1 MASSARSVAPTPD
14 SKLLAD
20 RYKVGARL
28 GAGAFGVVHAAEDV
42 SLGREVA
49 VKWIP
54 RPDGVL
60 YARLEREARAAAA
73 TSHPNVVQIL
83 DVGQSEGEPF
93 VVMER
98 LTGRT
103 LAERIADGE
112 LLRSDE
118 ALSIARELLDA
129 LATVHGRGVVHR
141 DIKPANVVL
150 AELGSGRVTA
160 KLIDFGLARILETD
174 SARLTSR
181 GAMLGSPAFSAP
193 ECFRGEDPSAA
204 SDLFSLGAT
213 LFASITGE
221 APFDGVNAAVVRMRA
236 LTTDAPPLASRRV
249 GIDPLL
255 AEVVDR
261 LLARDPE
268 LRLRARDE
276 LRVKLSDT
284 PTSVAAQTLRL
295 GTQVPPESAAAA
307 ETPAPIVLGGRYRLE
322 RTLGSGGMGVVH
334 EARDLT
340 LDRPVAVKL
349 LRMRLVGGAMV
360 ERLAREARAAAQL
373 GHPNVVAVSDLG
385 HDPVHGTFVVM
396 ELLRGSSLAELL
408 EAQGTLAVSRAL
420 DLVLQ
425 ILDGLA
431 VAHAQGMVHR
441 DIKPE
446 NVFVVPLASGAELA
460 KLLDFGIVKLADDV
474 DSPKLTNPG
483 ARMGTPAY
491 MAPEQLRLGDVDAR
505 ADVFAVGAILASS
518 LARPL
523 PAALERVVQRATSYD
538 PAARHADA
546 RALRD
551 DLIAARAAPEAGVS
565 PPAELAVVAEA
576 TPPRAVVTRRKT
588 PPTGVLAIVGVGLV
602 LVAIV
607 AWLLGRHFATPSPE
621 PLTEPATTDE
631 PPSLAPP
638 APGVAAP
645 SIAPAA
651 PSAPEPVDPPAAP
664 SATAIEAPLEAPLE
678 APVETAPIERAA
690 PTGEASRGE
699 PAAARAPRARAGS
712 SAHGHEEA
720 AAAAPVSA
728 PVAEPATQPTPPRE
742 AQEASRGA
750 HVPDVLVD
758 PYAEDP

>member
-1 MASSARSVAPTPD
+1 MASPARSVAPTPD

-20 RYKVGARL
+20 RYKVGERL

-42 SLGREVA
+42 ALGREVA

-112 LLRSDE
+112 LLTSSE
-118 ALSIARELLDA
+118 ALEVARELLDA
-129 LATVHGRGVVHR
+129 LATVHARGVVHR

-181 GAMLGSPAFSAP
+181 GALLGSPAFIAP
-193 ECFRGEDPSAA
+193 ECFRGEDPSTA

-213 LFASITGE
+213 LFASVTGD

-236 LTTDAPPLASRRV
+236 LTTEAPPLASRRPGV
-249 GIDPLL
+249 DPLL

-261 LLARDPE
+261 LLARDPTQRVTAHE
-268 LRLRARDE
+268 ILRD
-276 LRVKLSDT
+276 KLSR
-284 PTSVAAQTLRL
+284 SAVASAADTLRL
-295 GTQVPPESAAAA
+295 GTHVATASPDRRAPE
-307 ETPAPIVLGGRYRLE
+307 PVLLGGRYRLE

-396 ELLRGSSLAELL
+396 ELLRGRSLAALL
-408 EAQGTLAVSRAL
+408 EAEGTLPIGRVL

-474 DSPKLTNPG
+474 QAPKLTSPG
-483 ARMGTPAY
+483 ARMGTPAF
-491 MAPEQLRLGDVDAR
+491 MAPEQLRLGEVDAR
-505 ADVFAVGAILASS
+505 ADVFAVGAILATA
-518 LARPL
+518 LARPH
-523 PAALERVVQRATSYD
+523 PPALERVIQRATSYE
-538 PAARHADA
+538 PASRHASA
-546 RALRD
+546 RELRD
-551 DLIAARAAPEAGVS
+551 ELLAVRSASDASSREAPRTPPVREPALAAKRDTPVPELAPLPATGEDAPRSRAATLL
-565 PPAELAVVAEA
+565 LAMASI
-576 TPPRAVVTRRKT
+576 
-588 PPTGVLAIVGVGLV
+588 AIVAV
-602 LVAIV
+602 L
-607 AWLLGRHFATPSPE
+607 AWLLGRHLAT
-621 PLTEPATTDE
+621 ATQ
-631 PPSLAPP
+631 
-638 APGVAAP
+638 G
-645 SIAPAA
+645 A
-651 PSAPEPVDPPAAP
+651 PSAPPRESPTLSEPPTVPPSPPTHAPADDVAPQPEPPTATAPPREPETAHAPPPTRTTTPARRGAAP
-664 SATAIEAPLEAPLE
+664 SSLATPRELAPP
-678 APVETAPIERAA
+678 PP
-690 PTGEASRGE
+690 PPE
-699 PAAARAPRARAGS
+699 PAAQP
-712 SAHGHEEA
+712 
-720 AAAAPVSA
+720 
-728 PVAEPATQPTPPRE
+728 PAVPM
-742 AQEASRGA
+742 ARGA